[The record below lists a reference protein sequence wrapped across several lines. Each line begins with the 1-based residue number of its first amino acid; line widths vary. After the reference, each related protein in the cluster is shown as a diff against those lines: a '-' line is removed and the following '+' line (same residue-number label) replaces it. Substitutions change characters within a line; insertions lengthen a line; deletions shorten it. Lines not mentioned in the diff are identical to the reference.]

1 MSATQVIDMSSAR
14 VNVQDMSKMIQVRNV
29 SDEMHR
35 ALKVK
40 AAEEGMSL
48 SDFIKRE
55 LSFAAGK
62 SSIDEIIERRRAR
75 GRGPSKVNPETTVR
89 YIREARGD

>member
-55 LSFAAGK
+55 LSFAASK
-62 SSIDEIIERRRAR
+62 SSVDEIIARRRAR
-75 GRGPSKVNPETTVR
+75 GGRPSKMTPEKTVQI
-89 YIREARGD
+89 IREARGD

>member
-1 MSATQVIDMSSAR
+1 MSSAR
-14 VNVQDMSKMIQVRNV
+14 VNVQDMSKMIQIRNV

-75 GRGPSKVNPETTVR
+75 GGRPSKMTPEKTVQI
-89 YIREARGD
+89 IREARGD